1 MASIARKAAK
11 CRNGHWRAPKFYDFQ
26 AEYEGSIPFTR
37 SNDFNDLSNFW
48 SSWYRRRSAARAW
61 CTLAAPSVV
70 WRPYQHLAV
79 SQFGVAALSE
89 AAI

>member
-1 MASIARKAAK
+1 
-11 CRNGHWRAPKFYDFQ
+11 
-26 AEYEGSIPFTR
+26 
-37 SNDFNDLSNFW
+37 LSNFW

-79 SQFGVAALSE
+79 SQFGVAAFG
-89 AAI
+89 